1 MSNASSMYSDKR
13 NSTTSPRHER
23 NFSLPKNTQRD
34 SVIVEASKETLQAS
48 QPKATLAAPDAA
60 NDPRFSEFY
69 DAYFRNSKLNFGLGQ
84 NLDRQSVIPEDAPAS
99 LESQPPKAG
108 MAL

>member
-1 MSNASSMYSDKR
+1 MYSEKR
-13 NSTTSPRHER
+13 NSTTSPGHER

-34 SVIVEASKETLQAS
+34 SVVVDASKETLQA
-48 QPKATLAAPDAA
+48 PVTKATLAAPDAA

-69 DAYFRNSKLNFGLGQ
+69 DAYFRNSKLNFGLGH
-84 NLDRQSVIPEDAPAS
+84 NLDPQPAIPEDAPALS
-99 LESQPPKAG
+99 ESQPSKPG